1 MAEVNKMKM
10 TEILKDSPII
20 AAVKDSAGLQE
31 ALKCDSEVF
40 FILFGTICNIDEIV
54 ERAKSAGKIVFVHLD
69 LVEGLAGKDVAVDFL
84 KKNTRL
90 DGIISTKPP
99 LLKYAKSQG
108 LLTVQRFFLLD
119 SIAAANI
126 DRQFATSRPDMVEV
140 LPGLMADA
148 IGEIAK
154 KHPETPVIAGGL
166 IRTKEEVL
174 AALGA
179 GAAAVSSTNR
189 DVWFM

>member
-1 MAEVNKMKM
+1 MKM

-154 KHPETPVIAGGL
+154 KHPETPGIAGGL